1 MSKKTETIVAL
12 APVKVA
18 ALLGEIG
25 TLSGHVMM
33 SRFGQTPMNN
43 IGIAI
48 VTAQSEISTNG
59 LTPVF
64 ISSLKRIAVQMPKS
78 SVKVQQLF
86 DKLTLELNRAVDAG
100 AAEVVVERDARLVTA
115 QEVHIQHVVS
125 KARAN
130 RLAK

>member
-1 MSKKTETIVAL
+1 MSKKTEAIVAL
-12 APVKVA
+12 APTKVS
-18 ALLGEIG
+18 ALLTEIG

-33 SRFGQTPMNN
+33 SKFGATPVNN
-43 IGIAI
+43 VGIAI
-48 VTAQSEISTNG
+48 ITAQSEISTNG

-78 SVKVQQLF
+78 SVKVQALF
-86 DKLTLELNRAVDAG
+86 EKITVELNKAVDAG
-100 AAEVVVERDARLVTA
+100 AAEVVVERDARTLTT
-115 QEVHIQHVVS
+115 QEVDIIHVVS

>member
-1 MSKKTETIVAL
+1 MSKKTETIVATST
-12 APVKVA
+12 AKVST
-18 ALLGEIG
+18 LLGEIG

-33 SRFGQTPMNN
+33 SKFGATPVNN

-48 VTAQSEISTNG
+48 VTAQEEVKNG

-64 ISSLKRIAVQMPKS
+64 ISSLKRVAVQMPKS
-78 SVKVQQLF
+78 SVKVQALF
-86 DKLTLELNRAVDAG
+86 EKITAELNKAVEAG
-100 AAEVVVERDARLVTA
+100 AAEVIVVRDVRSITT
-115 QEVHIQHVVS
+115 QEVDIIHVVS

>member
-12 APVKVA
+12 APVKIT
-18 ALLGEIG
+18 ALLTEIG

-33 SRFGQTPMNN
+33 SKFGATPVNN
-43 IGIAI
+43 VGIAI
-48 VTAQSEISTNG
+48 ITAQEEIKNG

-78 SVKVQQLF
+78 SVKVQALF
-86 DKLTLELNRAVDAG
+86 EKITLELNKAVDAG
-100 AAEVVVERDARLVTA
+100 AAEVVVERDARTLTT
-115 QEVHIQHVVS
+115 QEVDIIHVVS
-125 KARAN
+125 KARKN

>member
-12 APVKVA
+12 APVKVS

-33 SRFGQTPMNN
+33 SKFGATPVNN
-43 IGIAI
+43 VGIAI
-48 VTAQSEISTNG
+48 ITAQEEIKNG

-78 SVKVQQLF
+78 SVKVQALF
-86 DKLTLELNRAVDAG
+86 EKITLELNKAVDAG
-100 AAEVVVERDARLVTA
+100 AAEVVVERDARTLTT
-115 QEVHIQHVVS
+115 QEVDIIHVVS
-125 KARAN
+125 KARKN